1 MQQEIDYYVNEN
13 VAGIMMQTSDQYLLD
28 YSVQRANAS
37 GIPLVTVGTFYED
50 LNHTTSAKIHNIALD
65 TLDLSRNVAEAVVN
79 DNYSRPLCI
88 AEITPWKQSGYCD
101 RFYKEF
107 ASLAAQRNMTVDR
120 FPPFNV
126 NISTD
131 SSMDLEVAA
140 ILARLAETGSSP
152 DTYVTMSEYTFETL
166 NSRMLKGYL
175 SNSTRMFTSADLFD
189 QVQAYLEKRVREFW
203 FLNTFSMG
211 FTSVLDVLFSK
222 VLTAQPWRL
231 THLSAPKVA
240 SICSPGTF
248 YYELSKSYYCMDQAG
263 HTIKSIQCAQCPANT
278 YSPIADMVEC
288 LPCPRGT
295 YSDVGS
301 DQCKTCVEN
310 EADGSH
316 NDHCLDYFASES
328 DAKKKL
334 YMSIFIPIGVVV
346 VCLIIGWLLWLL
358 RKRKRSADD
367 ISDETWLLSYQKL
380 TRPSLPH
387 ISSVSLS
394 NMNMP
399 LIGPDVEN
407 IASTYTT
414 PDHSSPLSPF
424 QQQINQ
430 QGNTFDLNLAAPSDS
445 TKSPSSVRSSADHSA
460 EKRNYTLEFTVGY
473 HRNLPIFIKQ
483 IGFRKLKIDDSI
495 REEVALMKCAR
506 HPKLVEFIGLCA
518 EPHATFVVEEYCA
531 KGSLAD
537 VLSNSDIDLTWIFRF
552 SLINDLIDGLDFLQH
567 SRFNYHGSLTSF
579 SCLIT
584 GKWELKI
591 TDYGLRKVRCS
602 QIDPTVVGALRK
614 NSHVDSKDLC
624 SDHTQILSSSEH
636 LLWVAPESVACTP
649 IGLYMTSPT
658 KHADIY
664 SVGIIM
670 NEILTRERPYQK
682 LLNQGISYEVI
693 FQRVCEENLRVTMK
707 AAAEDEYAEK
717 INMIIHDCLQSDP
730 NSRPSC
736 LAIKNQMR
744 NIDPYLTESDNVV
757 DNLANLLE
765 KYANDMENLV
775 RKRTANLQQR
785 TLELEEER
793 ARTQTLLQDLKAAKE
808 VAEAAAAAKQNFL
821 ANMSHEIR
829 TPMNAVIG
837 MSRILM
843 ESDLPSDLYECA
855 ETIESSGNHLMA
867 IIDDILD
874 YSKIESGKLSLEKR
888 ILDLTFVIES
898 AIKLVAPNYLDKDLI
913 LWYEIDPN
921 IPVRIYGDLVRIRQV
936 ILNLLSNAFKFTKTG
951 HVHVHVQ
958 LCPHSQLHITKPAS
972 DHATDDEEISETV
985 PLITEESE
993 LPYDV
998 MPFLVSVTDTG
1009 IGIPKDKSSKLFQSF
1024 SQVDASTTRNFGGT
1038 GLGLAISRQLC
1049 RMMGGDM
1056 WVESELGKGSTFNF
1070 QILLQKQADS
1080 PTYGEQNHLDELAK
1094 LCQNPLVITEKESS
1108 KTCWKSILSSLQIT
1122 GTKSLSYKE
1131 SLPYFKGYDSLQTK
1145 HSVLI
1150 VDDDLNV
1157 VDGLGPQTT
1166 SSEAVINEL
1175 RAQFPFLTSIP
1186 TLCINDLRLRKP
1198 AKLEKPPST
1207 IGQQVNASPALDD
1220 SSSTPQDELSNPFD
1234 VVNDS
1239 FFGICKPFKNSK
1251 LLSILHRLINNNF
1264 NNNKETPSSSPSPAD
1279 ALLTRTRSQAS
1290 KSATVSSSHSNIDS
1304 PQYLGHRSNSFSS
1317 TSSGRPLADFLSGV
1331 NSLLVDDNPINQKV
1345 LSRMLTRM
1353 GMHPQ
1358 IAGNG
1363 REACDIVASAK
1374 DAGEPIDLIFMD
1386 IWMPEMN
1393 GLEAATKIRQEL
1405 ASSAVNPYI
1414 IAMTACVMPGDR
1426 EKCIDAGMNGYVSK
1440 PVRKEELE
1448 AALHTYTQILMT
1460 NDLLAMDNDEE
1471 GYSSSTPPEEVHHSQ
1486 QPKSTVIDMR
1496 QQSSPTKSV
1505 IFDVPTV
1512 TVTSEDESHSL

>member
-1 MQQEIDYYVNEN
+1 
-13 VAGIMMQTSDQYLLD
+13 MMQTSDQGLID
-28 YSVQRANAS
+28 YSVQKANAS

-65 TLDLSRNVAEAVVN
+65 TLDLSRNVAEAVVK
-79 DNYSRPLCI
+79 DNYTRPLCI
-88 AEITPWKQSGYCD
+88 SEITPWKQSGFCD
-101 RFYKEF
+101 RFYLEYT
-107 ASLAAQRNMTVDR
+107 SLAAQRNMTVDR
-120 FPPFNV
+120 LPSFNV

-140 ILARLAETGSSP
+140 ILARLAASDSSP

-175 SNSTRMFTSADLFD
+175 SNSTHMFTAADLYD
-189 QVQAYLEKRVREFW
+189 QIQAYLEKRAREFW

-263 HTIKSIQCAQCPANT
+263 HTIKSIRCAQCPANT

-301 DQCKTCVEN
+301 DQCKTCVED
-310 EADGSH
+310 EADSSH

-328 DAKKKL
+328 DARKKL
-334 YMSIFIPIGVVV
+334 YMSIFIPIGVVI

-387 ISSVSLS
+387 MSSVSSSL
-394 NMNMP
+394 MEAP
-399 LIGPDVEN
+399 LIGPDAEN
-407 IASTYTT
+407 IVSTYTT

-424 QQQINQ
+424 QQHMNQ
-430 QGNTFDLNLAAPSDS
+430 QANAFDSNLAAPSVS
-445 TKSPSSVRSSADHSA
+445 TKSSSSVRSPADYPS
-460 EKRNYTLEFTVGY
+460 EKRSYTLEFTVGY
-473 HRNLPIFIKQ
+473 HRNLPVFIKQ

-506 HPKLVEFIGLCA
+506 HPKLVEFVGLCA

-531 KGSLAD
+531 KGSLAE

-591 TDYGLRKVRCS
+591 TDYGLRKVHCS
-602 QIDPTVVGALRK
+602 QVDPTVVGALRK

-624 SDHTQILSSSEH
+624 SDHTQILASSEH

-649 IGLYMTSPT
+649 IGLYMTAPT

-670 NEILTRERPYQK
+670 NEILTRERPYQQ
-682 LLNQGISYEVI
+682 LLNQGISYENI
-693 FQRVCEENLRVTMK
+693 FQRVCEENLRVTMR
-707 AAAEDEYAEK
+707 AAADDEYADK

-730 NSRPSC
+730 KSRPNC

-744 NIDPYLTESDNVV
+744 NIDPYLTDSDNVV

-793 ARTQTLLQDLKAAKE
+793 GRTQTLLQDLKAAKE

-951 HVHVHVQ
+951 YVHVHVQ
-958 LCPHSQLHITKPAS
+958 LCPHSQMHITKPAT
-972 DHATDDEEISETV
+972 DHATNDEEIPETV
-985 PLITEESE
+985 PLMTEESE
-993 LPYDV
+993 LPHDV
-998 MPFLVSVTDTG
+998 VPLLVSVTDTG

-1070 QILLQKQADS
+1070 QMLLQKQADS

-1094 LCQNPLVITEKESS
+1094 LCKSPLVITEKESS
-1108 KTCWKSILSSLQIT
+1108 KTCWKSMLSSLQVT

-1131 SLPYFKGYDSLQTK
+1131 SLSYFKDYATLQIE

-1150 VDDDLNV
+1150 VDDDLNF
-1157 VDGLGPQTT
+1157 VDGFGPQTT
-1166 SSEAVINEL
+1166 SSEAIINEL
-1175 RAQFPFLTSIP
+1175 RTQFPFLSSIP

-1198 AKLEKPPST
+1198 TKLEKPPST
-1207 IGQQVNASPALDD
+1207 IGQQVSASPALDD

-1234 VVNDS
+1234 VVNNS
-1239 FFGICKPFKNSK
+1239 FFSICKPFKNSK
-1251 LLSILHRLINNNF
+1251 LLSTLHRLISNNPNSK
-1264 NNNKETPSSSPSPAD
+1264 KETSSSSTSPAD
-1279 ALLTRTRSQAS
+1279 ALLTRTR
-1290 KSATVSSSHSNIDS
+1290 
-1304 PQYLGHRSNSFSS
+1304 SFSS

-1331 NSLLVDDNPINQKV
+1331 RSLLVDDNPINQKV

-1353 GMHPQ
+1353 GMHPR

-1363 REACDIVASAK
+1363 REACDIVTTAR
-1374 DAGEPIDLIFMD
+1374 DAGEPIELIFMD

-1460 NDLLAMDNDEE
+1460 NDLLAMDNEEE
-1471 GYSSSTPPEEVHHSQ
+1471 GYSSSTPQEEAHHPQ
-1486 QPKSTVIDMR
+1486 QPVSTVIDMHQR
-1496 QQSSPTKSV
+1496 PPPTKNLIV
-1505 IFDVPTV
+1505 NLPTV
-1512 TVTSEDESHSL
+1512 TVTNENESHPL